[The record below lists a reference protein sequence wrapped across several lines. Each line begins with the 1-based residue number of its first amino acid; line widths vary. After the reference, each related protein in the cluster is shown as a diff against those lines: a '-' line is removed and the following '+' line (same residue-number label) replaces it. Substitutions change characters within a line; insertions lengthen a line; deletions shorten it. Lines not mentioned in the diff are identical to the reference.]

1 MSPRVP
7 DKFARSP
14 YFNSWKGPKDNDDRK
29 RAEDFDDDSKP
40 PAVTKPQSLRPPI
53 TFQAQ
58 EIHPSA
64 ETMKPPVSDMN
75 NDVVDKLNQQI
86 ASKQAQLEKLQLS
99 IKALTQDSAD
109 DKDVEMTDG
118 SFTLV
123 KYKQSPKLSKTLPF
137 PYAAYSIR
145 DFSRSTEQQS

>member
-40 PAVTKPQSLRPPI
+40 PAVTKPQPLWPPI

-86 ASKQAQLEKLQLS
+86 ASKQAQ
-99 IKALTQDSAD
+99 
-109 DKDVEMTDG
+109 
-118 SFTLV
+118 
-123 KYKQSPKLSKTLPF
+123 
-137 PYAAYSIR
+137 
-145 DFSRSTEQQS
+145 